1 MGFFTVNRWS
11 DVIDDA
17 IFEILSLIYV
27 GDPIIKFIILTI
39 LRGWSE
45 FTTNMW
51 SDPVEE
57 AKFKILGS
65 S

>member
-1 MGFFTVNRWS
+1 M
-11 DVIDDA
+11 IDDA